1 MTNLRIAGPTP
12 LSPHVYKALGYEM
25 ISHRGKAYEELH
37 KKIVDKLRVFF
48 ETKDHIYLLT
58 SSGTGGMEA
67 GIANFFSPGD
77 KLLSFTGGV
86 FGDRWIR
93 IAKAFSANVVETRFP
108 MGREV
113 DPQTFEKVLKENT
126 DAKGIMITY
135 CETST
140 CVLNDLPKLTKIA
153 RKILPDALI
162 LVDAISAMGAAP
174 LKMDEWG
181 IDFVTTGSQKAWSA
195 PAGICMIAVSQKAFE
210 KMKSAKN
217 PRYYFNITLIDKY
230 AQKNQTPITP
240 AVGSLYGLDAALE
253 LMVKEGRENVYKRHI
268 NLRDRFREG
277 VKKMG
282 LELLCPD
289 DTASPSIT
297 AVCVP
302 AGIDAKKWSNLLADK
317 YNTIVSGSKGEL
329 LGKIIRIAH
338 MGYVSEKDIDITL
351 DALKNSLEEIK
362 K

>member
-12 LSPHVYKALGYEM
+12 LSPQVYKGLNLEM
-25 ISHRGKAYEELH
+25 ISHRGKLYERLH
-37 KKIVDKLRVFF
+37 AGIIEKLRVFF

-58 SSGTGGMEA
+58 SSGTGGMET

-77 KLLSFTGGV
+77 KLLAFSGGV

-93 IAKAFSANVVETRFP
+93 IAKAYGANVIETRFP
-108 MGREV
+108 MGEPV
-113 DPQTFEKVLKENT
+113 DLQTFETVLKNNP

-140 CVLNDLPKLTKIA
+140 CVLNDLEALSKSAKNL
-153 RKILPDALI
+153 LPDGLL
-162 LVDAISAMGAAP
+162 LVDAISAMGAVP

-195 PAGICMIAVSQKAFE
+195 PPGLCMIAVTQRAFDRI
-210 KMKSAKN
+210 KSAKN
-217 PRYYFNITLIDKY
+217 PRFYFDIALIDKY
-230 AQKNQTPITP
+230 AQKNQAPITP
-240 AVGSLYGLDAALE
+240 AVGSLYGLDAALD
-253 LMVKEGRENVYKRHI
+253 LIIKEGRENVYKRHI
-268 NLRDRFREG
+268 NLRDRFRIG

-282 LELLCPD
+282 LELLCSD
-289 DTASPSIT
+289 ETASPSIT

-302 AGIDAKKWSNLLADK
+302 TGVDAKAWSNLLADK
-317 YNTIVSGSKGEL
+317 YHTIVSGAKGEL
-329 LGKIIRIAH
+329 VGKIIRIAH
-338 MGYVSEKDIDITL
+338 MGFCFEKDVDITL
-351 DALKNSLEEIK
+351 KALKDSLAELK